1 MSKYDYF
8 CDFFDYLVANCK
20 EEVEIP
26 ETVQQVYDNLREQ
39 QETEKPMFTEAG
51 LSILEYLQSAE
62 KTSLKA
68 KDIAEGMGISSRKVS
83 GAIRKLCT
91 DSFVEKAGKNP
102 TIYSLSD
109 KGKEFDIA
117 SYKETLNN

>member
-1 MSKYDYF
+1 MSKYDRF
-8 CDFFDYLVANCK
+8 CSFFDYLVANCN

-26 ETVQQVYDNLREQ
+26 EEVQQVYDSLRGQ
-39 QETEKPMFTEAG
+39 QEEDKPMFTESG
-51 LSILEYLQSAE
+51 LSIFEYLQSAGGG
-62 KTSLKA
+62 SLKA
-68 KDIAEGMGISSRKVS
+68 KDIADGMGISSRKVS

-91 DSFVEKAGKNP
+91 DGFVDKAGKNP

-109 KGKEFDIA
+109 KGKEFDIV